1 MPRSKLAQ
9 GDGFSVVH
17 LRGEIEAKGEFHMW
31 NSRSCSPLRG
41 ACIEADSAG
50 IAHVQLSMVAT
61 SIGA

>member
-9 GDGFSVVH
+9 GEGFSLVH
-17 LRGEIEAKGEFHMW
+17 IRGGTETKGEFHMW

-50 IAHVQLSMVAT
+50 IAHLQFPTVAT
-61 SIGA
+61 